1 MTAHPPYT
9 VSEAQSRE
17 TFLAL
22 MWSISYPGKTQP
34 LPDQGDSFALIADT
48 LLDLET
54 SFFTPDAQF
63 STRLA
68 QTGARLLEPERAAYH
83 FYSALDDSA
92 LVTIARA
99 SIGTLSYPDQAAT
112 LIIGARFGSGT
123 ALNLTGPGIDGSQTI
138 QLDSIPAPFWT
149 LRERAAF
156 PLGWDVFF
164 VDKRTILGLPRS
176 TKLTLINR

>member
-1 MTAHPPYT
+1 MATHPPYT
-9 VSEAQSRE
+9 ASEAQSRE

-22 MWSISYPGKTQP
+22 MWAVSYPGKTQA

-54 SFFTPDAQF
+54 SYFTPDERL

-83 FYSALDDSA
+83 FYPALDDSA
-92 LVTIARA
+92 LATIDRA
-99 SIGTLSYPDQAAT
+99 STGTLSYPDQAAT
-112 LIIGARFGSGT
+112 LIIGAQFESGT
-123 ALNLTGPGIDGSQTI
+123 ALTLSGPGIDGSRTI
-138 QLDSIPAPFWT
+138 QIDGIPASFWT

-164 VDKRTILGLPRS
+164 VDKRAVFGLPRS
-176 TKLTLINR
+176 TKIALINR